1 MRMSA
6 SEFFAL
12 PRRDQDRLLDEE
24 EERERDREF
33 NAWDA
38 LQNAIERAKRK
49 DKDGKVYTS
58 AEVMTVELLAALLD
72 RDTS

>member
-38 LQNAIERAKRK
+38 LQNAIHGARK
-49 DKDGKVYTS
+49 VDKDGHEYTS